1 MGLCEA
7 YGQSYMYGHVDHVK
21 RHTCTCMHFHCIKQ
35 AAGHSNFPLESDDPW
50 YSKSKVS
57 EEGAKSKRLKE
68 LMDPLNDMK
77 RFVSQT
83 KKLSD
88 DHSTATGGRGVVPTI
103 LAAPGTSSHS
113 SMAKG
118 NPVASGKSTVDQESR
133 KCTKS
138 HKHHKEHKSKSKH
151 KKKDLKE
158 KEREKDERL
167 EELRRQRR
175 KREEAE
181 RAKAE
186 ALLRGRH
193 SRNGME
199 GRDSGTSQAVED
211 SSRRYIHKVFC
222 DKVVTVLD

>member
-1 MGLCEA
+1 
-7 YGQSYMYGHVDHVK
+7 
-21 RHTCTCMHFHCIKQ
+21 MHFHCVKQ
-35 AAGHSNFPLESDDPW
+35 ADGHSFFLFYFPLESDDPW

-83 KKLSD
+83 KKLSTD
-88 DHSTATGGRGVVPTI
+88 QSTNTGGRGAVPAI
-103 LAAPGTSSHS
+103 LAAPGTSSRS

-118 NPVASGKSTVDQESR
+118 NPVASGKSTVEQDGR
-133 KCTKS
+133 KGTKS

-186 ALLRGRH
+186 ALLRGGH
-193 SRNGME
+193 GME
-199 GRDSGTSQAVED
+199 GRDNGTSQAVED

-222 DKVVTVLD
+222 DKVVPVLARLVVL